1 MKRILLIII
10 SATVVAAA
18 ILIPLGQAPAPADDF
33 LQPDVSGLTSEP
45 VSTEHSV
52 ADEAAYE
59 EFDSIVTADL
69 DERESS
75 APARGGPVEDGSVDN
90 DSQSGQ
96 PASSASSEGSTST
109 TVSASSASKPPV
121 SGDSSQ
127 VIGSAAASSAASS
140 SRPQSSSPVT
150 SKPSSTSS
158 AVSSWPSFEFF
169 PPESSSP
176 QSSAPASS
184 RPQSSQPQASS
195 PESAPSA
202 GDSSFAQ
209 QVVDLVNE
217 ERAKAGLAPLTVH
230 TGATAAAQVRARE
243 TEQSFSHTR
252 PNGSSF
258 STALTEQGVSYRS
271 AGENI
276 AWGQRTP
283 QQVMEGWMNSSG
295 HRANILN
302 ERFTSIGVGYYQ
314 SASGVNY
321 WTQLFIG

>member
-1 MKRILLIII
+1 M
-10 SATVVAAA
+10 
-18 ILIPLGQAPAPADDF
+18 
-33 LQPDVSGLTSEP
+33 
-45 VSTEHSV
+45 
-52 ADEAAYE
+52 
-59 EFDSIVTADL
+59 
-69 DERESS
+69 
-75 APARGGPVEDGSVDN
+75 
-90 DSQSGQ
+90 
-96 PASSASSEGSTST
+96 
-109 TVSASSASKPPV
+109 
-121 SGDSSQ
+121 
-127 VIGSAAASSAASS
+127 
-140 SRPQSSSPVT
+140 
-150 SKPSSTSS
+150 
-158 AVSSWPSFEFF
+158 
-169 PPESSSP
+169 
-176 QSSAPASS
+176 
-184 RPQSSQPQASS
+184 
-195 PESAPSA
+195 
-202 GDSSFAQ
+202 
-209 QVVDLVNE
+209 VNE